1 MACSKYT
8 ITNTGSTITNFN
20 YRRCDDSMWEYQ
32 VELSPSE
39 TKNIWLINDTYNTA
53 NSNDIEITDVVAWPP
68 PTPMNPLELYLF
80 NAGFTNEN
88 LISVITNFYTDLV
101 TENLFNKMEYCYLV
115 VADDTSS
122 TETIL
127 NQCSYN
133 LIDADSYQLTYY
145 NNPSADQI
153 GIQWSSATQSYASTN
168 FTPSINSKKITLTQA
183 CAGIYQTTNAGN
195 SVDFG
200 SNNLGGSNSSFAM
213 SSNLGTDLYDAI
225 NSPIQFRNVPIST
238 IGFNTML
245 RDGSD
250 FNITCRHN
258 EAQIYSIDTAY
269 STEFCDLPILIGA
282 LGPITNNLWSN
293 NKFNH
298 HFMASFTLSELQ
310 WYENRVNTLQ
320 GEIETALELSPG
332 SRQKY

>member
-8 ITNTGSTITNFN
+8 ITNTGSTIVNFN

-32 VELSPSE
+32 VELLPSQ
-39 TKNIWLINDTYNTA
+39 TKNVWVLDDTYSTA
-53 NSNDIEITDVVAWPP
+53 YVNNIDIIDIVAWPP
-68 PTPMNPLELYLF
+68 PTPVSPLELYIS
-80 NAGFTNEN
+80 NAGFTDTN
-88 LISVITNFYTDLV
+88 LISVITNFYNDLIQ
-101 TENLFNKMEYCYLV
+101 ENLYNKMEYCYLV
-115 VADDTSS
+115 VADDTTS
-122 TETIL
+122 TQTIL

-133 LIDADSYQLTYY
+133 LINADEFQLTYY
-145 NNPSADQI
+145 NNPTADQI
-153 GIQWSSATQSYASTN
+153 GVQWSSSTQSYASTG
-168 FTPSINSKKITLTQA
+168 FIPSIHRKTTTLLQA

-200 SNNLGGSNSSFAM
+200 SNGLTTSDNSFAM

-225 NSPIQFRNVPIST
+225 NSPIQFRNIPIST

-245 RDGSD
+245 RDNS
-250 FNITCRHN
+250 NIDMSCRRN
-258 EAQIYSIDTAY
+258 GAQIYFIETAV
-269 STEFCDLPILIGA
+269 STDFCDLPILIGA

-310 WYENRVNTLQ
+310 WYENRVNVLQ
-320 GEIETALELSPG
+320 GEIETALGLASG
-332 SRQKY
+332 TRKKY